1 MNCLK
6 CKKTIAPVQNLE
18 PGLSSA
24 GKDNP
29 QLHTLGNDRFFI
41 CPHCGAKNC
50 VVMSADHG
58 VSALKISHLLPY
70 VHNERVAPMSPEAKG

>member
-1 MNCLK
+1 MQ
-6 CKKTIAPVQNLE
+6 KTIAPVQNLE

-41 CPHCGAKNC
+41 CPHCGAKNRINR
-50 VVMSADHG
+50 VRLDFLRVL
-58 VSALKISHLLPY
+58 ALGGAVYLVKVELPANY
-70 VHNERVAPMSPEAKG
+70 C